1 MESVAFDLTEPWP
14 APAKLNRFLRIV
26 GRRADGYHLL
36 QTIFQFLDICD
47 YLSFIP
53 RRDGLIQRQNEIPD
67 VTADNDLSI
76 RAARLLQQVSGIDA
90 GVTIVIDKRLPMG
103 GGLGGG
109 SSDAATTLVAL
120 NHYWQIGLS
129 ETELAKLGVSL
140 GADVPVFVHGQAA
153 WAEGIGDRLTPITL
167 DEPWF
172 VVLKPSCTIAT
183 GAIFNDPKLT
193 RDSQAIK
200 MRDFVVGEDAGNDCE
215 PVVFE
220 RYPAVA
226 AAANWLSHYARAH
239 LTGTGSCVFAA
250 FSNKQT
256 AQRALSR
263 LPAELSGFLARGCNR
278 SLLQERLQRA
288 KIASPD
294 ISNMHWAVAKR

>member
-1 MESVAFDLTEPWP
+1 MESVASDLTGPWP

-36 QTIFQFLDICD
+36 QTIFQFLDSCD
-47 YLSFIP
+47 YLSFMP
-53 RRDGLIQRQNEIPD
+53 RGDGLIQRQNEIPG
-67 VTADNDLSI
+67 VAADNDLSI

-90 GVTIVIDKRLPMG
+90 GVTIAIDKRLPLG

-120 NHYWQIGLS
+120 NHYWDIGLS
-129 ETELAKLGVSL
+129 ENELAKLGVSL
-140 GADVPVFVHGQAA
+140 GADVPVFIHGQAA
-153 WAEGIGDRLTPITL
+153 WAEGIGDQLTPINP

-172 VVLKPSCTIAT
+172 VVLKPCCTIAT
-183 GAIFNDPKLT
+183 SIIFNEPTST
-193 RDSQAIK
+193 RDSQPIK
-200 MRDFVVGEDAGNDCE
+200 MRDFVGEDTGNDCE

-226 AAANWLSHYARAH
+226 AAASWLSHYARAH

-250 FSNKQT
+250 FSDKQT
-256 AQRALSR
+256 AQRALAR
-263 LPAELSGFLARGCNR
+263 LPTGLSGFLARGRNR

-288 KIASPD
+288 KIAPPD
-294 ISNMHWAVAKR
+294 VADMHWAVAKR